1 MITIGRMTAPGRRT
15 PTLYHWAGDAEAFER
30 LTELFYRKVHE
41 DPLLAPV
48 FAHVGPDHAHHV
60 AIWLAEVFGGPSRY
74 TEELSGY
81 AAMMRHHLG
90 LHLTEEKRRRWA
102 QLLAETADEAGLPND
117 PEFRSAFVA
126 YIEWGSRIGMANSQ
140 PGAAPPQEAPVPRW
154 GWGEAPP
161 ET

>member
-102 QLLAETADEAGLPND
+102 QLLAETSEVKGLP
-117 PEFRSAFVA
+117 V
-126 YIEWGSRIGMANSQ
+126 
-140 PGAAPPQEAPVPRW
+140 
-154 GWGEAPP
+154 
-161 ET
+161 